1 MAFDDWKIIMQWV
14 YSVAAREVFKS
25 FGTWR
30 QVPIFSYFNQIRCFQ
45 SIFCRSTIS
54 YQQIHR
60 PVGRCFSLLDLRQ
73 VFHLNEDEDV
83 DNYIDDVDLSFVQVF
98 LWILGRPWFSVPP
111 WCLVLN
117 LQNYYHQHHDRLFS
131 IDTFPTKCAEFRHV
145 LIFLASYTA
154 VVLFAYFDVK
164 QHRPW
169 LVPDL
174 TWKSI

>member
-73 VFHLNEDEDV
+73 VFHLNEDEGV

-98 LWILGRPWFSVPP
+98 LWILGRPWFSVSP

-117 LQNYYHQHHDRLFS
+117 LQNYDHKHHDRPFQLTLSPQNVPNSGMFWFSWPLTRLLSCLPTSTWSSTDHGLFQ
-131 IDTFPTKCAEFRHV
+131 I
-145 LIFLASYTA
+145 
-154 VVLFAYFDVK
+154 
-164 QHRPW
+164 
-169 LVPDL
+169 
-174 TWKSI
+174 